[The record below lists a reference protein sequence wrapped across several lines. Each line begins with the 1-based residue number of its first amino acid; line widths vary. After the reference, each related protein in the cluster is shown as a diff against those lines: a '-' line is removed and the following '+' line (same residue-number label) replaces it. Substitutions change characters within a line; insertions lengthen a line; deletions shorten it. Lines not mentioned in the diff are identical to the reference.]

1 MFTSA
6 NVGKYVDIAMMKET
20 LAGRAG
26 PFGGVLMDL
35 TSPEVASRSIYAQD
49 WLAQRGIRPGEW
61 PLELVDARHCS
72 HGGPRIDEHGR
83 TDIPGLYAGGGEAAA
98 GPQGADRMGG
108 HMLGSSQV
116 FGTRAGREAA
126 RFARE
131 NRAETLPS
139 DVLGKGLERLRSLDA
154 LTGQTRPGVS
164 KRELQR
170 RVWED
175 LNVLRSEA
183 ACNRVLATVAHIRQ
197 ETLPRLSIQEPFD
210 RVEAM
215 ELLNMLLVAEMAAR
229 SVAMRTESRGG
240 HYREEYPDQD
250 DTRWLKSIT
259 VRQENGRMVLGTLA
273 LDPDWTD
280 RSELLKRVSFAGSR
294 Q

>member
-1 MFTSA
+1 
-6 NVGKYVDIAMMKET
+6 
-20 LAGRAG
+20 
-26 PFGGVLMDL
+26 
-35 TSPEVASRSIYAQD
+35 
-49 WLAQRGIRPGEW
+49 
-61 PLELVDARHCS
+61 
-72 HGGPRIDEHGR
+72 
-83 TDIPGLYAGGGEAAA
+83 A

-154 LTGQTRPGVS
+154 LTGQTRPGVA